1 MSWISLCLGTGMI
14 SVSFQDKGSQP
25 SQKEIFMISMMGGGG
40 VNRSSFSFKSHPGI
54 LFGPCALAGL
64 TEHNFLRTDN
74 SFTVLLED
82 TETSPLNG
90 LWVSGSKSSIGGTKA
105 VLMWFA
111 RSSADRPQAPSK

>member
-14 SVSFQDKGSQP
+14 SAPFQDKGTQS

-40 VNRSSFSFKSHPGI
+40 VKRSTFSFKSHPGI
-54 LFGPCALAGL
+54 LSGPCALAGL

-74 SFTVLLED
+74 SDTGEKSSFTVLLED
-82 TETSPLNG
+82 TETFPLNG
-90 LWVSGSKSSIGGTKA
+90 LWVSGSKSSIGANKA

-111 RSSADRPQAPSK
+111 R